1 MTPNLVPI
9 NLELH
14 RNKKIRQLASQSHA
28 KGYHFASAMAHEF
41 SRCVLHYPIVFLED
55 EKIKSYRPAVLLGLT
70 EGENLYIQNDK
81 WIVPYVPAMLRRYP
95 FALVQSPEDPER
107 FAICYDDNSGV
118 IQEAEGERLYDDN
131 GEPTKV
137 LTSIRQ
143 FLGEVQHMEAFTK
156 EFTDHIKSLDLL
168 VPMDLTVNLK
178 TGAQKMG
185 GCFMI
190 SEEKLNQLSDKDY
203 IGLKEKKFMA
213 PVYSHLTSLAQIERL
228 VQLKNSLS

>member
-9 NLELH
+9 SLEAH
-14 RNKKIRQLASQSHA
+14 RNKKIRQLENQNHA
-28 KGYHFASAMAHEF
+28 KGFHFASAMAHEF

-55 EKIKSYRPAVLLGLT
+55 EKMDGHRPAVLLGLT
-70 EGENLYIQNDK
+70 EGENLYIQNDQ

-95 FALVQSPEDPER
+95 FTLVKSPDAEDR
-107 FAICYDDNSGV
+107 FAICVDESSGV
-118 IQEAEGERLYDDN
+118 IQETDGERLYDDN
-131 GEPTKV
+131 GEPSKV
-137 LTSIRQ
+137 LTSIKQ
-143 FLGEVQHMEAFTK
+143 FLGEVQHMEGFTK
-156 EFTDHIKSLDLL
+156 EFSEHIKSLDLL

-178 TGAQKMG
+178 AGKQKMG

-190 SEEKLNQLSDKDY
+190 SEEKLNKLSDKDY
-203 IGLKEKKFMA
+203 IGLKEKNFMG